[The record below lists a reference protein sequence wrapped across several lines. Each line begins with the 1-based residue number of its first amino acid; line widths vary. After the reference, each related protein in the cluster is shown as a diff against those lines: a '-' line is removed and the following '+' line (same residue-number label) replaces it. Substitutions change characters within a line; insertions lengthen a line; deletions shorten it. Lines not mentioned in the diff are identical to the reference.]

1 MVVPGLDRLLSL
13 VRGRDKDSDDG
24 PREPGF
30 AVPDEELEGRIDAAR
45 VRLREEIA
53 PLSDDD

>member
-1 MVVPGLDRLLSL
+1 VVVPGLDRLLSL
-13 VRGRDKDSDDG
+13 LRGRDED
-24 PREPGF
+24 PGESTPGI

-45 VRLREEIA
+45 VRLRETIA